1 MRIIIHILAS
11 FFVFLLSFRLGL
23 QFHLPIET
31 IQKHLIWNLQQN
43 SNWSVDIQ
51 NVELYSLMSL
61 KAKNVSVIQR
71 EQKNAEYEE
80 FLFVEELL
88 ISPSIPSLLS
98 GQLST
103 GIETSLLTG
112 TMTAKIE
119 QQNSERFV
127 GQLVGNDLD
136 LSLLPAKGKDWQANL
151 MGKLQ
156 FALDLDHHLTDLN
169 EGFGTF
175 SLHID
180 AFQIEDLEV
189 LGFSLIPLQFSETV
203 IEMERDGNK
212 LNMKNGRLIGEQIEA
227 EITGFIRLNNRL
239 ERSRLQLKVFVKFNP
254 ELELM
259 VKPFLRDA
267 LQDDGSYLINI
278 GGTLI
283 QPNFQQK
290 TRENRSKNIN
300 TSNKNKESNKI
311 DPENFDDPIESED
324 QQDDIDTKEAQR
336 QKRLERQKKRMEE
349 RQRRMQNSPKITPN
363 QQKVTPRDIPIRSN
377 IGNNIDMD
385 GTIDEDSV
393 EEPSEEEIIEVI
405 EEPSEEEIIEE
416 PSEEEIIEEP
426 SDE

>member
-1 MRIIIHILAS
+1 MRIIIHILGS
-11 FFVFLLSFRLGL
+11 FFVFLLSFRMGMQL
-23 QFHLPIET
+23 HLPIET

-88 ISPSIPSLLS
+88 ISPSITSLLS
-98 GQLST
+98 GKLST
-103 GIETSLLTG
+103 AIETSLLTG
-112 TMTAKIE
+112 NITTKIE

-136 LSLLPAKGKDWQANL
+136 LSLLPLKGQDWHANL

-180 AFQIEDLEV
+180 SFQIEDLEV
-189 LGFSLIPLQFSETV
+189 AGFPLIPLQFSETV

-227 EITGFIRLNNRL
+227 EITGFIRLSNRL

-259 VKPFLRDA
+259 VKAFLKDA
-267 LQDDGSYLINI
+267 LQADGSYLINI

-290 TRENRSKNIN
+290 TRDDRSKNIN
-300 TSNKNKESNKI
+300 TSTKNKGAKNI
-311 DPENFDDPIESED
+311 DSENFDDDPIEIDE
-324 QQDDIDTKEAQR
+324 QDDIEKREDQR
-336 QKRLERQKKRMEE
+336 QKRLDRQKKRMEE

-363 QQKVTPRDIPIRSN
+363 QQKVTPRDLPIRSN
-377 IGNNIDMD
+377 IGNNVDID
-385 GTIDEDSV
+385 GPIDEETV
-393 EEPSEEEIIEVI
+393 EEPSDEEIIEII